1 MGAASLGIAS
11 LGGPAAASAATG
23 GIPQF
28 KGTLYA
34 APGFSSQRNS
44 MEKSPMSSASISDFE
59 NMRRLFL
66 ALAVAGISVA
76 ALTGCN
82 TVEGAG
88 EDIESAGDA
97 IQDSA
102 DD

>member
-1 MGAASLGIAS
+1 MRACWGAASLGISS
-11 LGGPAAASAATG
+11 LGGHAAASAASG
-23 GIPQF
+23 GSPQF
-28 KGTLYA
+28 KGSLCA
-34 APGFSSQRNS
+34 VPGFSSQRNS
-44 MEKSPMSSASISDFE
+44 MEKSPMSSASISDLE

-88 EDIESAGDA
+88 EEIGRAHV
-97 IQDSA
+97 
-102 DD
+102 